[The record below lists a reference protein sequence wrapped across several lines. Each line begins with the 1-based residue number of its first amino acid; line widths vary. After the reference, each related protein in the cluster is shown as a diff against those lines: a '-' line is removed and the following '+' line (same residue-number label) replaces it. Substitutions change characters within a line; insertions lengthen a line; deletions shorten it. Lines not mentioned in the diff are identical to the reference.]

1 MLQEN
6 GTVVLSGLYQAYA
19 SLVALLVLFSH

>member
-19 SLVALLVLFSH
+19 SFVFGCSFGAF